1 VIIDI
6 PAIHGMEYV
15 YSVII
20 NYIIKYFKWIA
31 FPVEADKQVFVF
43 VLSFA
48 LVKPAI
54 VPCRVKRP
62 TYVRFCN
69 VMLESGWVELNGNV
83 HVPSIL
89 PALIGVN
96 TSVESDNSGIGVV
109 VQDKIADEDPDPKS
123 LIPEFGKKVL

>member
-6 PAIHGMEYV
+6 PASHGMEYA

-31 FPVEADKQVFVF
+31 FPVEADEQVFVF

-54 VPCRVKRP
+54 VPC
-62 TYVRFCN
+62 
-69 VMLESGWVELNGNV
+69 
-83 HVPSIL
+83 SI
-89 PALIGVN
+89 IV
-96 TSVESDNSGIGVV
+96 
-109 VQDKIADEDPDPKS
+109 
-123 LIPEFGKKVL
+123 IP